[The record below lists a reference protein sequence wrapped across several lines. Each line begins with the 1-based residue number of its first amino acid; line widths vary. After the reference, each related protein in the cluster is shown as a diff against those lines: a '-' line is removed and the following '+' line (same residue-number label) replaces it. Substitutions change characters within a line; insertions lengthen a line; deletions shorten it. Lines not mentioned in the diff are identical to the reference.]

1 MKNVTTCNLSSWGKN
16 AWKKSG
22 LSGFEPGPLRSWYS
36 TLTNYAVAKACLHFH
51 QILKKFE
58 VMPFLD
64 NFFCYY
70 FILLTSFL
78 FISHSLLGLVEKINE
93 FHPLAPRDLVK
104 RGRKMYIHNGMFYH
118 AKDQFYPVVRK
129 LKQPSQLRFSYKNA
143 LITCNTLLDDQDV
156 IELSVCYNN
165 VIFPIHC
172 TGIEKNYSQ
181 KILIPLRLHWT
192 TLQVVVSTICWN
204 CWNYKDPN
212 KWATQ
217 P

>member
-1 MKNVTTCNLSSWGKN
+1 MRKEC
-16 AWKKSG
+16 
-22 LSGFEPGPLRSWYS
+22 
-36 TLTNYAVAKACLHFH
+36 
-51 QILKKFE
+51 LKKFRLITIWTWTSAIL
-58 VMPFLD
+58 VQHSNQLCCSKASLHLSQIKSLRSCHF
-64 NFFCYY
+64 
-70 FILLTSFL
+70 LLTFFVISLFFWLSFYL
-78 FISHSLLGLVEKINE
+78 FHSFLGLVEKINE

-104 RGRKMYIHNGMFYH
+104 RGRKMYIHDGMFYH

-156 IELSVCYNN
+156 IELPACYNN
-165 VIFPIHC
+165 VIFSNTC

>member
-1 MKNVTTCNLSSWGKN
+1 MILVQHSNQLRCSKSMPALPPN
-16 AWKKSG
+16 KKS
-22 LSGFEPGPLRSWYS
+22 
-36 TLTNYAVAKACLHFH
+36 
-51 QILKKFE
+51 E

-78 FISHSLLGLVEKINE
+78 FISHSLSGLVEKINE

-104 RGRKMYIHNGMFYH
+104 RGRKMYIHDGMFYH

-181 KILIPLRLHWT
+181 KILIPLRLLYT
-192 TLQVVVSTICWN
+192 GLLFRLL
-204 CWNYKDPN
+204 
-212 KWATQ
+212 
-217 P
+217 

>member
-104 RGRKMYIHNGMFYH
+104 RGRKMYIHDGMFYH
-118 AKDQFYPVVRK
+118 AKDQFYPVVRIK
-129 LKQPSQLRFSYKNA
+129 TQAAISAQVFIQECSHNLQHIVRWPGRNWTVCLLQQCHFS
-143 LITCNTLLDDQDV
+143 NTL
-156 IELSVCYNN
+156 YR
-165 VIFPIHC
+165 HW
-172 TGIEKNYSQ
+172 EKLLPENINTI
-181 KILIPLRLHWT
+181 KT
-192 TLQVVVSTICWN
+192 TLDYSSGCCQYN
-204 CWNYKDPN
+204 MLELLKL
-212 KWATQ
+212 
-217 P
+217 

>member
-1 MKNVTTCNLSSWGKN
+1 M
-16 AWKKSG
+16 
-22 LSGFEPGPLRSWYS
+22 SGFEPGPLRSWYS

-104 RGRKMYIHNGMFYH
+104 RGRKMYIHDGMFYH

-165 VIFPIHC
+165 AIFSNTLYRHW
-172 TGIEKNYSQ
+172 EKLLPENINTI
-181 KILIPLRLHWT
+181 KT
-192 TLQVVVSTICWN
+192 TLDYSSGCCKYN
-204 CWNYKDPN
+204 MLELLKL
-212 KWATQ
+212 
-217 P
+217 

>member
-1 MKNVTTCNLSSWGKN
+1 M
-16 AWKKSG
+16 
-22 LSGFEPGPLRSWYS
+22 SGFEPGSLRSWYS

-51 QILKKFE
+51 QIKSLRSCH
-58 VMPFLD
+58 FLIT
-64 NFFCYY
+64 FCYY

-104 RGRKMYIHNGMFYH
+104 RGRKMYIHDGMFYH

-156 IELSVCYNN
+156 INSLSATTMSFFQYIV
-165 VIFPIHC
+165 
-172 TGIEKNYSQ
+172 Q
-181 KILIPLRLHWT
+181 ALRKITPRK
-192 TLQVVVSTICWN
+192 
-204 CWNYKDPN
+204 Y
-212 KWATQ
+212 
-217 P
+217 